1 MKVVFYGEV
10 INKYVEN
17 GVVEEVFCDEI
28 ILIDGCFVFY
38 FFYYVIIREDKQII
52 KIRVVFDVLVRDS
65 NGVFLNSCLELG
77 LVLQLDLVGIFLCF

>member
-1 MKVVFYGEV
+1 MERRLYNLEKKLFYELMKVVFYGEV

-38 FFYYVIIREDKQII
+38 FFYYVIIREDK
-52 KIRVVFDVLVRDS
+52 
-65 NGVFLNSCLELG
+65 
-77 LVLQLDLVGIFLCF
+77 